1 MHQCGCHLWSWC
13 RTGWSPSNLELPIS
27 VCERWSPRK
36 FLLLPLQLFHK
47 FLCKNTRFV
56 HCIEVENKSDQWIWP
71 FIVSYVVFKIL
82 ANTGAKIISTDLNKI
97 AESGNTQCNFKVI
110 SLSSSSL
117 QILSYHIQIRIYF
130 RKFMLS
136 LTKQTVFFLIII
148 YFFRFNT
155 FTHSC
160 LINYLVWKKNRGNF
174 LK

>member
-47 FLCKNTRFV
+47 FLCKNTCFV
-56 HCIEVENKSDQWIWP
+56 HCIEIENKPDQWIWP
-71 FIVSYVVFKIL
+71 FIVSYIVFKIL
-82 ANTGAKIISTDLNKI
+82 AITCAKIISTTDSNKI

-110 SLSSSSL
+110 ALSSSSL
-117 QILSYHIQIRIYF
+117 QIMLSYHIQIRIYF
-130 RKFMLS
+130 RKFMFTDKTNS
-136 LTKQTVFFLIII
+136 FFLIIV
-148 YFFRFNT
+148 YFVRLNT

-160 LINYLVWKKNRGNF
+160 L
-174 LK
+174 